1 MGIHKKSFDFIFISI
16 IAGGSVL
23 HRSLYEKKSKTV
35 LDENTSCCNNDTCHN
50 AEEIIPPLNR
60 HVSSP
65 VLVMQDPGKVV
76 M

>member
-1 MGIHKKSFDFIFISI
+1 MGIHKKSFDFIFISM

-23 HRSLYEKKSKTV
+23 HRSLYAKESKTV
-35 LDENTSCCNNDTCHN
+35 LGDNTDCCNNDTCLN
-50 AEEIIPPLNR
+50 AEEITPPLNL

-65 VLVMQDPGKVV
+65 VLVMQDPGKIV